1 LEEFKRMLYDK
12 LKSKKSFSNLRNSGS
27 SYVAP
32 AFVILVIQNKNSSET
47 LKLGFTTSKKV
58 GNAVKRVKAR
68 RRLKAA
74 VDRLPQETIDFFK
87 GFEFNIIGRPRAID
101 VDFEKL
107 VFYFEK
113 TLKNI
118 KKDYE

>member
-1 LEEFKRMLYDK
+1 MLYDK
-12 LKSKKSFSNLRNSGS
+12 LKSKKSFMNLRKKGS

-32 AFVILVIQNKNSSET
+32 AFVILVNKINNEDT
-47 LKLGFTTSKKV
+47 LKVGFTTSKKV
-58 GNAVKRVKAR
+58 GNAVLRAKSR

-74 VDRLPQETIDFFK
+74 LNQISPETINYFK
-87 GFEFNIIGRPRAID
+87 GFEFNIIGRYKSVS

-113 TLKNI
+113 TLNNIRKNYE
-118 KKDYE
+118 KKD